1 METDK
6 SNPGNIDP
14 GPSPNLINNT
24 VEAETGERN
33 PDPNPPENLSQASPP
48 PVEATSGAQGLKD
61 PYLNAAKAN
70 IPPPT
75 FNGVTSAY
83 LSPRRTGARP
93 KHPGLSNI
101 VNSPRARS
109 LSLKRNNEGETGS
122 SPPGKNPRNDSP
134 TPLLGTANV
143 DNVGKSDYSDYD
155 YSEDRDVDWGD
166 DENTF
171 YDRTQRHYNYDRQ
184 DRQHKDRMDTDNRTN
199 KNRNSNTNNH
209 RHPQGPRNK
218 NNNKNK
224 ELNTPEAKI
233 CFDLFQTNIERIQR
247 LSKTDATIKDILD
260 IVTIQNDTLNSLAN
274 LCMTLDKRVG
284 PVDIGT
290 QKNLTNAVNTARI
303 KEFQT
308 ARTNGLKESAKEI
321 KLPFVK
327 IPLSNGKIDR
337 KVVLESVQNHLGDG
351 TKALV
356 TPDVEIIPLRNAP
369 QDGGESVPVLVRFK
383 NTESCSNFETHCRR
397 ENIRVVP
404 NYKQDTY
411 RMVETIRKKVVS
423 LNPGMYAMVRPSRNF
438 QAFNVKIKE
447 PKSTK
452 WTLFTTLDIPLSP
465 SEMNICRINDN
476 PGFNSKIPN
485 FNI

>member
-1 METDK
+1 
-6 SNPGNIDP
+6 
-14 GPSPNLINNT
+14 
-24 VEAETGERN
+24 
-33 PDPNPPENLSQASPP
+33 
-48 PVEATSGAQGLKD
+48 
-61 PYLNAAKAN
+61 
-70 IPPPT
+70 
-75 FNGVTSAY
+75 
-83 LSPRRTGARP
+83 
-93 KHPGLSNI
+93 
-101 VNSPRARS
+101 
-109 LSLKRNNEGETGS
+109 
-122 SPPGKNPRNDSP
+122 
-134 TPLLGTANV
+134 
-143 DNVGKSDYSDYD
+143 
-155 YSEDRDVDWGD
+155 
-166 DENTF
+166 
-171 YDRTQRHYNYDRQ
+171 
-184 DRQHKDRMDTDNRTN
+184 
-199 KNRNSNTNNH
+199 
-209 RHPQGPRNK
+209 
-218 NNNKNK
+218 
-224 ELNTPEAKI
+224 
-233 CFDLFQTNIERIQR
+233 
-247 LSKTDATIKDILD
+247 
-260 IVTIQNDTLNSLAN
+260 
-274 LCMTLDKRVG
+274 MTLDKRVG

-485 FNI
+485 FNR